1 MYLPEVFNVIERKK
15 IVEFIENNSF
25 ADLISC
31 RDNVLCSNKVP
42 LFFDKENNVL
52 LGHFGRENPQ
62 LIDMSESDEV
72 LVVFSGL
79 DTYVSPQWYASE
91 AMVPTWNFQTLQVR
105 GKARIVSDNR
115 LIEILERLSEFHES
129 GLERQW
135 TMRQLD
141 EKRKA
146 MMLQMITGFE
156 IEIKDIKFK
165 EKMSQNRSAEDQQS
179 VIKSLSMQESHE
191 KSEVAELM
199 RENLETAHDL

>member
-1 MYLPEVFNVIERKK
+1 MYIPEIFNVSDRKK
-15 IVEFIENNSF
+15 IAEFIVKNSF

-31 RDNVLCSNKVP
+31 RNNVLCSNKIP
-42 LFFDKENNVL
+42 LFFDKEKNLL
-52 LGHFGRENPQ
+52 LGHFGRTNPQ
-62 LIDMSESDEV
+62 LIDIAESDEV

-91 AMVPTWNFQTLQVR
+91 DMVPTWNFQTLQVR

-115 LIEILERLSEFHES
+115 LIEILELLSGFHES

-135 TMRQLD
+135 TMQALD
-141 EKRKA
+141 EKRKV

-165 EKMSQNRSAEDQQS
+165 EKMSQNRSVEDQRS
-179 VIKSLSMQESHE
+179 VIESLSMQGGNETTQI
-191 KSEVAELM
+191 AELM
-199 RENLETAHDL
+199 SENLNNT